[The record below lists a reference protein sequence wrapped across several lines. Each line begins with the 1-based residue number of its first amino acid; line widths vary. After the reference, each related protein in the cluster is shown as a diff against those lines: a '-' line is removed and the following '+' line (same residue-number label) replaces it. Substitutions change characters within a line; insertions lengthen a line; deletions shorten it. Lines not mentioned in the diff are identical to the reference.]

1 MCATSV
7 NCRSTLGRGPEV
19 DTREKYE
26 KYVNTGFMPA
36 VDPLVID
43 RAEGATYFGTDG
55 SSFIDCFAGISV
67 VNTGHAN
74 RRVLAAAREQMER
87 LVHCSSYL
95 YHVEVV
101 ADLAEKLA
109 QITPGDL
116 RKTFFGNSGA
126 EAVEGSARLARRY
139 SEKNEAIA
147 LTHSFHGRTYG
158 TLSLTGNATRKRGG
172 GPYMPGVAFAP
183 APYCYRCPLGREV
196 ESCGMACARAIDD
209 VIDFHTADNVAYF
222 IAEPLLGEGGL
233 IVPPDDYFKVAKEV
247 LDQHGVLFIADEV
260 QSGFCRTG
268 KMFAIEHSGVEPD
281 IMAMAKGIANGFPL
295 GAFIA
300 RHEIADA
307 FQPGDHLTTF
317 GGNPVSCAAALA
329 NIRFMEDEK
338 LADQAAAKGARVMQ
352 ALREIEPK
360 HATIGEVRGRGLMIG
375 IEMVADARS
384 RAPAADDAK
393 RIKAAVRDRGVVIGI
408 GGVYG
413 NVLRIQPPL
422 TISDDE
428 LDTVL
433 GALRETME
441 A

>member
-1 MCATSV
+1 
-7 NCRSTLGRGPEV
+7 L
-19 DTREKYE
+19 
-26 KYVNTGFMPA
+26 PA

-43 RAEGATYFGTDG
+43 RAEGAAYVGKDG
-55 SSFIDCFAGISV
+55 SRFIDCFAGISV

-74 RRVLAAAREQMER
+74 SKVLAAARQQMER

-109 QITPGDL
+109 QITPGGL
-116 RKTFFGNSGA
+116 QKTFFGNSGA
-126 EAVEGSARLARRY
+126 EAIEGSVRLAKRY
-139 SEKNEAIA
+139 SKKNEAIA

-183 APYCYRCPLGREV
+183 APYCYRCPFGLEPDG
-196 ESCGMACARAIDD
+196 CGMACARAIDD
-209 VIDFHTADNVAYF
+209 VINFQTAGDVAF
-222 IAEPLLGEGGL
+222 FVAEPLLGEGGL

-247 LDQHGVLFIADEV
+247 LDRHDVLFIADEV
-260 QSGFCRTG
+260 QTGFCRTG
-268 KMFAIEHSGVEPD
+268 KMFAIEHYGVEPD
-281 IMAMAKGIANGFPL
+281 LMALAKGIANGFPL
-295 GAFIA
+295 SAFIA
-300 RHEIADA
+300 RREIADA

-317 GGNPVSCAAALA
+317 GGNPVSCAASLA
-329 NIRFMEDEK
+329 NIRYMEDHK
-338 LADQAAAKGARVMQ
+338 LADQAAVKGERLKQ
-352 ALREIEPK
+352 ALGDIKPK
-360 HATIGEVRGRGLMIG
+360 RAIIGEIRGRGLMIG
-375 IEMVADARS
+375 IEMVQDARS
-384 RAPAADDAK
+384 KLPAVEDAQK
-393 RIKAAVRDRGVVIGI
+393 IKAAVRKKGVLIGI

-428 LDTVL
+428 LDTVMDAVRT
-433 GALRETME
+433 ALE

>member
-1 MCATSV
+1 M
-7 NCRSTLGRGPEV
+7 

-26 KYVNTGFMPA
+26 EYVNTAFLPA

-43 RAEGATYFGTDG
+43 RAEGATYFGSDG

-74 RRVLAAAREQMER
+74 EAVLAAARRQMER

-109 QITPGDL
+109 QIAPGDL
-116 RKTFFGNSGA
+116 QKTFFSNSGA
-126 EAVEGSARLARRY
+126 EAIEGSVRLAKRY

-183 APYCYRCPLGREV
+183 APYCYRCPLGLTP
-196 ESCGMACARAIDD
+196 ESCGTACAEAIDD
-209 VIDFHTADNVAYF
+209 VINFHTADHVAF
-222 IAEPLLGEGGL
+222 FVAEPLLGEGGL

-247 LDQHGVLFIADEV
+247 LDQHDVLLIADEV

-268 KMFAIEHSGVEPD
+268 TTFAIEHYGVQPD

-295 GAFIA
+295 GAFMA
-300 RHEIADA
+300 RAEIADA

-329 NIRFMEDEK
+329 NIRFMEETD
-338 LADQAAAKGARVMQ
+338 LAGQAAEKGRRVMQ
-352 ALREIEPK
+352 ALREIKPK
-360 HATIGEVRGRGLMIG
+360 SATIGEIRGRGLMIG
-375 IEMVADARS
+375 IEMVEDSRS
-384 RAPAADDAK
+384 KVPAPDEAK
-393 RIKAAVRDRGVVIGI
+393 KIKAAVRDRGVLIGI

-422 TISDDE
+422 TISDTE
-428 LDTVL
+428 LDSVL
-433 GALRETME
+433 AAMTQALET
-441 A
+441 

>member
-1 MCATSV
+1 M
-7 NCRSTLGRGPEV
+7 

-26 KYVNTGFMPA
+26 KYVNTAFLSA
-36 VDPLVID
+36 VDPLVVD
-43 RAEGATYFGTDG
+43 RAEGATYFAKDG

-67 VNTGHAN
+67 VNAGHAN
-74 RRVLAAAREQMER
+74 EEVLAAARRQMER

-116 RKTFFGNSGA
+116 QKTFFSNSGA
-126 EAVEGSARLARRY
+126 EAIEGSARLARRY
-139 SEKNEAIA
+139 SKKNEAIA

-183 APYCYRCPLGREV
+183 APYCYRCPLCLEL
-196 ESCGMACARAIDD
+196 ESCGMACAKAIDD
-209 VIDFHTADNVAYF
+209 VIKFHTADNVAF
-222 IAEPLLGEGGL
+222 FVAEPLLGEGGL
-233 IVPPDDYFKVAKEV
+233 IVPPDDYFRVAKEV
-247 LDQHGVLFIADEV
+247 LDEHDVLLIADEV

-268 KMFAIEHSGVEPD
+268 KMFAIEHYGVEPD

-300 RHEIADA
+300 RAEIADA

-317 GGNPVSCAAALA
+317 GGNPVSCAASLA
-329 NIRFMEDEK
+329 NIRFMEDND
-338 LADQAAAKGARVMQ
+338 LADRVSEKGGRLML
-352 ALREIEPK
+352 ALRDIKPK
-360 HATIGEVRGRGLMIG
+360 RVTIGEIRGRGLMIG
-375 IEMVADARS
+375 IEMVEDARS
-384 RAPAADDAK
+384 KAPAVEDAK
-393 RIKAAVRDRGVVIGI
+393 RIKAAVRDRGVLIGI

-422 TISDDE
+422 TISDQE
-428 LDTVL
+428 LDSVL
-433 GALRETME
+433 AAMTEVLE

>member
-1 MCATSV
+1 
-7 NCRSTLGRGPEV
+7 V
-19 DTREKYE
+19 DTREKYA
-26 KYVNTGFMPA
+26 KYVNTAFLPA
-36 VDPLVID
+36 VDPLVVD
-43 RAEGATYFGTDG
+43 RAEGATYFGDDG

-67 VNTGHAN
+67 VNTGHGN
-74 RRVLAAAREQMER
+74 EQVMAAARQQMER

-116 RKTFFGNSGA
+116 QKTFFGNSGA
-126 EAVEGSARLARRY
+126 EAVEGSVRLAKRY
-139 SEKNEAIA
+139 SDKNEAIA

-158 TLSLTGNATRKRGG
+158 TLSLTGNAGRKRGG

-183 APYCYRCPLGREV
+183 APYCYRCPLGLEV
-196 ESCGMACARAIDD
+196 ESCGMACARAIEE
-209 VIDFHTADNVAYF
+209 VIEFETADNVAYF
-222 IAEPLLGEGGL
+222 IAEPLMGEGGI

-247 LDQHGVLFIADEV
+247 LDHHAVLFIADEV

-268 KMFAIEHSGVEPD
+268 TMFAIEHYGVEPD

-300 RHEIADA
+300 RGEIADA

-317 GGNPVSCAAALA
+317 GGNPISCAASLA
-329 NIRFMEDEK
+329 NIRYMEDEN
-338 LADQAAAKGARVMQ
+338 LADQAAEKGEELLA
-352 ALREIEPK
+352 ALQEIEPRR
-360 HATIGEVRGRGLMIG
+360 AIIGEIRGRGLMIG
-375 IEMVADARS
+375 IELVVDAQTKE
-384 RAPAADDAK
+384 PAVEDAK
-393 RIKAAVRDRGVVIGI
+393 RIKAAVRDRGVLIGI

-422 TISDDE
+422 TISDEE
-428 LDTVL
+428 LDRVRAAIRE
-433 GALRETME
+433 ALE

>member
-1 MCATSV
+1 
-7 NCRSTLGRGPEV
+7 
-19 DTREKYE
+19 
-26 KYVNTGFMPA
+26 
-36 VDPLVID
+36 
-43 RAEGATYFGTDG
+43 
-55 SSFIDCFAGISV
+55 
-67 VNTGHAN
+67 
-74 RRVLAAAREQMER
+74 MER

-116 RKTFFGNSGA
+116 QKTFFGNSGA
-126 EAVEGSARLARRY
+126 EAIEGAVRLARRY
-139 SEKNEAIA
+139 SNKNEAIA

-183 APYCYRCPLGREV
+183 APYCYRCPLGLEPD
-196 ESCGMACARAIDD
+196 SCGTACAEAIDD
-209 VIDFHTADNVAYF
+209 VINFHTADNVAFF

-247 LDQHGVLFIADEV
+247 LEKHDVLLIADEV

-268 KMFAIEHSGVEPD
+268 RMFAIEHYGVEPD

-295 GAFIA
+295 SAFIA
-300 RHEIADA
+300 RKEIADA

-317 GGNPVSCAAALA
+317 GGNPISCAASLA
-329 NIRFMEDEK
+329 NIEFMEDND
-338 LADQAAAKGARVMQ
+338 LAGQATAKGVRVMR
-352 ALREIEPK
+352 ALREIKPK
-360 HATIGEVRGRGLMIG
+360 GLTIGEIRGRGLMIG
-375 IEMVADARS
+375 IEMVEDAQS
-384 RAPAADDAK
+384 KAPAVEAAK
-393 RIKAAVRDRGVVIGI
+393 KIKAAVRDRGVLIGI

-422 TISDDE
+422 TINDDE

-433 GALRETME
+433 AAMSDVLE

>member
-1 MCATSV
+1 M
-7 NCRSTLGRGPEV
+7 

-26 KYVNTGFMPA
+26 KYVNTAFLSG
-36 VDPLVID
+36 VDPLVLD
-43 RAEGATYFGTDG
+43 RAEGATYFGDDG
-55 SSFIDCFAGISV
+55 SRFIDCFAGISV
-67 VNTGHAN
+67 VNTGHGN
-74 RRVLAAAREQMER
+74 EQVLAAARQQMER

-116 RKTFFGNSGA
+116 QKTFFGNSGA
-126 EAVEGSARLARRY
+126 EAIEGSARLAKRY
-139 SEKNEAIA
+139 SDKNEAIA

-158 TLSLTGNATRKRGG
+158 TLSLTGNAGRKRGG

-183 APYCYRCPLGREV
+183 APYCYRCPFGLEAD
-196 ESCGMACARAIDD
+196 SCGMACARAIDD

-222 IAEPLLGEGGL
+222 VAEPLLGEGGI
-233 IVPPDDYFKVAKEV
+233 IVPPDDYFKVVEEV
-247 LDQHGVLFIADEV
+247 LDHHDVLFIADEV

-268 KMFAIEHSGVEPD
+268 KMFAIEHYGVEPD

-300 RHEIADA
+300 RSEIADA

-317 GGNPVSCAAALA
+317 GGNPISCAASLA
-329 NIRFMEDEK
+329 NIRFMEDND
-338 LADQAAAKGARVMQ
+338 LADQAAEKGEKLVG
-352 ALREIEPK
+352 ALREIKPK
-360 HATIGEVRGRGLMIG
+360 RATIGEIRGRGLMIG
-375 IEMVADARS
+375 IEMVADAES
-384 RAPAADDAK
+384 KEPAVADAK
-393 RIKAAVRDRGVVIGI
+393 RIKAAMRDRGVLIGV

-422 TISDDE
+422 TISDEE
-428 LDTVL
+428 LDKVL
-433 GALRETME
+433 VAMYEALE

>member
-1 MCATSV
+1 MLVKGESK
-7 NCRSTLGRGPEV
+7 V
-19 DTREKYE
+19 DTREKYK
-26 KYVNTGFMPA
+26 KYVNTGFLPA

-43 RAEGATYFGTDG
+43 RAEGATYFGADG

-74 RRVLAAAREQMER
+74 KTVLAAARRQMER

-109 QITPGDL
+109 RITPGDL
-116 RKTFFGNSGA
+116 QKTFFGNSGA
-126 EAVEGSARLARRY
+126 EAIEGAARLAKRY
-139 SEKNEAIA
+139 SRKNEAIA
-147 LTHSFHGRTYG
+147 LTHSFHGRTYA

-183 APYCYRCPLGREV
+183 APYCYRCPLGREPD
-196 ESCGMACARAIDD
+196 SCGMACARAIDD
-209 VIDFHTADNVAYF
+209 VINFHTADNVAYF
-222 IAEPLLGEGGL
+222 VAEPLLGEGGL
-233 IVPPDDYFKVAKEV
+233 IVPPDDYFKRVKEV
-247 LDQHGVLFIADEV
+247 LDEHDVLFIADEV

-268 KMFAIEHSGVEPD
+268 KMFAIEHYGVEPD

-300 RHEIADA
+300 REEIADA
-307 FQPGDHLTTF
+307 FEPGDHLTTF
-317 GGNPVSCAAALA
+317 GGNPVSVAAALA
-329 NIRFMEDEK
+329 NIGFMEDNNLSERAAEK
-338 LADQAAAKGARVMQ
+338 GERLMR
-352 ALREIEPK
+352 ALHEIKPK
-360 HATIGEVRGRGLMIG
+360 RATIGEIRGRGLMIG
-375 IEMVADARS
+375 IEMVEDARS
-384 RAPAADDAK
+384 KRPAVEDAK
-393 RIKAAVRDRGVVIGI
+393 RIKAAMRDRGVLLGL

-422 TISDDE
+422 TISAEE

-433 GALRETME
+433 AAMSEVLE

>member
-1 MCATSV
+1 M
-7 NCRSTLGRGPEV
+7 
-19 DTREKYE
+19 DTREKYK
-26 KYVNTGFMPA
+26 KYVNTGFMQA

-43 RAEGATYFGTDG
+43 RAEGATYFGDDG

-74 RRVLAAAREQMER
+74 ETVLAAARQQMER

-116 RKTFFGNSGA
+116 QKTFFGNSGA
-126 EAVEGSARLARRY
+126 EAIEGSARLAKRY
-139 SEKNEAIA
+139 SQKNEAIA

-183 APYCYRCPLGREV
+183 APYCDRCPLGREP
-196 ESCGMACARAIDD
+196 ETCGMACAAAIDD
-209 VIDFHTADNVAYF
+209 VINFHTSDNVAYF
-222 IAEPLLGEGGL
+222 VAEPLLGEGGL
-233 IVPPDDYFKVAKEV
+233 IVPPENYFKAVKEV
-247 LDQHGVLFIADEV
+247 LDEHEVLFIADEV

-268 KMFAIEHSGVEPD
+268 KMFAIEHYGVEPD
-281 IMAMAKGIANGFPL
+281 ILAMAKGIANGFPL

-300 RHEIADA
+300 REEIADA

-317 GGNPVSCAAALA
+317 GGNPVSVAAALA
-329 NIRFMEDEK
+329 NIRFMEDNN
-338 LADQAAAKGARVMQ
+338 LADQAAEKGGRLMR
-352 ALREIEPK
+352 ALHGIKPK
-360 HATIGEVRGRGLMIG
+360 RATIGEIRGMGLMIG
-375 IEMVADARS
+375 IELVEDAQS
-384 RAPAADDAK
+384 KKPAVEDAK
-393 RIKAAVRDRGVVIGI
+393 RIKAAIRDRGVLLGI

-422 TISDDE
+422 TISDEE

-433 GALRETME
+433 AAMSDALE

>member
-1 MCATSV
+1 
-7 NCRSTLGRGPEV
+7 V

-26 KYVNTGFMPA
+26 KYVNTAFLSA
-36 VDPLVID
+36 VDPLVVD
-43 RAEGATYFGTDG
+43 RAEGATYFAKDG

-67 VNTGHAN
+67 VNAGHAN
-74 RRVLAAAREQMER
+74 EEVLAAARRQMER

-116 RKTFFGNSGA
+116 QKTFFSNSGA
-126 EAVEGSARLARRY
+126 EAIEGSARLARRY
-139 SEKNEAIA
+139 SKKNEAIA

-183 APYCYRCPLGREV
+183 APYCYRCPLCLEL
-196 ESCGMACARAIDD
+196 ESCGMACAKAIDD
-209 VIDFHTADNVAYF
+209 VIKFHTADNVAF
-222 IAEPLLGEGGL
+222 FVAEPLLGEGGL
-233 IVPPDDYFKVAKEV
+233 IVPPDDYFRVAKEV
-247 LDQHGVLFIADEV
+247 LDEHDVLLIADEV

-268 KMFAIEHSGVEPD
+268 KMFAIEHYGVEPD

-300 RHEIADA
+300 RAEIADA

-317 GGNPVSCAAALA
+317 GGNPVSCAASLA
-329 NIRFMEDEK
+329 NIRFMEDND
-338 LADQAAAKGARVMQ
+338 LADRVSEKGGRLML
-352 ALREIEPK
+352 ALRDIKPK
-360 HATIGEVRGRGLMIG
+360 RVTIGEIRGRGLMIG
-375 IEMVADARS
+375 IEMVEDARS
-384 RAPAADDAK
+384 KAPAVEDAK
-393 RIKAAVRDRGVVIGI
+393 RIKAAVRDRGVLIGI

-422 TISDDE
+422 TISDQE
-428 LDTVL
+428 LDSVL
-433 GALRETME
+433 AAMTEVLE

>member
-1 MCATSV
+1 
-7 NCRSTLGRGPEV
+7 V

-26 KYVNTGFMPA
+26 EYVNTAFLPA

-43 RAEGATYFGTDG
+43 RAEGATYFGSDG

-74 RRVLAAAREQMER
+74 EAVLAAARRQMER

-109 QITPGDL
+109 QIAPGDL
-116 RKTFFGNSGA
+116 QKTFFSNSGA
-126 EAVEGSARLARRY
+126 EAIEGSVRLAKRY

-183 APYCYRCPLGREV
+183 APYCYRCPLGLTP
-196 ESCGMACARAIDD
+196 ESCGTACAEAIDD
-209 VIDFHTADNVAYF
+209 VINFHTADHVAF
-222 IAEPLLGEGGL
+222 FVAEPLLGEGGL

-247 LDQHGVLFIADEV
+247 LDQHDVLLIADEV

-268 KMFAIEHSGVEPD
+268 TTFAIEHYGVQPD

-295 GAFIA
+295 GAFMA
-300 RHEIADA
+300 RAEIADA

-329 NIRFMEDEK
+329 NIRFMEETD
-338 LADQAAAKGARVMQ
+338 LAGQAAEKGRRVMQ
-352 ALREIEPK
+352 ALREIKPK
-360 HATIGEVRGRGLMIG
+360 SATIGEIRGRGLMIG
-375 IEMVADARS
+375 IEMVEDSRS
-384 RAPAADDAK
+384 KVPAPDEAK
-393 RIKAAVRDRGVVIGI
+393 KIKAAVRDRGVLIGI

-422 TISDDE
+422 TISDTE
-428 LDTVL
+428 LDSVL
-433 GALRETME
+433 AAMTQALET
-441 A
+441 

>member
-1 MCATSV
+1 M
-7 NCRSTLGRGPEV
+7 

-26 KYVNTGFMPA
+26 KYVNTGFLPA
-36 VDPLVID
+36 VDPLVIN
-43 RAEGATYFGTDG
+43 RADGATYIGDDG

-74 RRVLAAAREQMER
+74 EQVMAAAQQQMER

-116 RKTFFGNSGA
+116 QKTFFGNSGA
-126 EAVEGSARLARRY
+126 EAIEGSARLARRY
-139 SEKNEAIA
+139 SEKNETIA
-147 LTHSFHGRTYG
+147 LTHSFHGRTFG

-183 APYCYRCPLGREV
+183 APYCYRCPLGRELD
-196 ESCGMACARAIDD
+196 SCGMACAKAIDD
-209 VIDFHTADNVAYF
+209 VINFHTADNVAF
-222 IAEPLLGEGGL
+222 FVAEPLLGEGGI

-247 LDQHGVLFIADEV
+247 LDEHEVLLIADEV

-268 KMFAIEHSGVEPD
+268 KMFAIEHYGIEPD

-300 RHEIADA
+300 RKEIADA

-317 GGNPVSCAAALA
+317 GGNPISCAASLA
-329 NIRFMEDEK
+329 NIRFMEDTN
-338 LADQAAAKGARVMQ
+338 LADQAADKGERVMR
-352 ALREIEPK
+352 ALRDFKPK
-360 HATIGEVRGRGLMIG
+360 RATIGEIRGRGLMIG
-375 IEMVADARS
+375 IEMVEDAQS
-384 RAPAADDAK
+384 KAPAVEDAK
-393 RIKAAVRDRGVVIGI
+393 RIKAAVRDKGVLIGL

-422 TISDDE
+422 TISEDE

-433 GALRETME
+433 AAMSEALE

>member
-1 MCATSV
+1 M
-7 NCRSTLGRGPEV
+7 

-26 KYVNTGFMPA
+26 KYVNTGFLPA

-43 RAEGATYFGTDG
+43 RAEGATYFGKDG

-67 VNTGHAN
+67 VNSGHAN
-74 RRVLAAAREQMER
+74 EKVMAAARQQMER

-116 RKTFFGNSGA
+116 QKTFFGNSGA
-126 EAVEGSARLARRY
+126 EAIEGAARLAKRF
-139 SEKNEAIA
+139 SKKTEAIA

-183 APYCYRCPLGREV
+183 APYCYRCPLGREFD
-196 ESCGMACARAIDD
+196 SCDMACARAIDD
-209 VIDFHTADNVAYF
+209 VINFHTADNVAF
-222 IAEPLLGEGGL
+222 FVAEPLLGEGGI

-247 LDQHGVLFIADEV
+247 LEEHQVLLIADEV

-268 KMFAIEHSGVEPD
+268 KMFAIEHYGIEPD
-281 IMAMAKGIANGFPL
+281 IMAMAKGLANGFPL

-300 RHEIADA
+300 RKEIADA

-317 GGNPVSCAAALA
+317 GGNPISCAASLA
-329 NIRFMEDEK
+329 NIRFMEDTN
-338 LADQAAAKGARVMQ
+338 LADQAAEKGERVMQ
-352 ALREIEPK
+352 TLRDFKPK
-360 HATIGEVRGRGLMIG
+360 RATIGEIRGRGLMIG
-375 IEMVADARS
+375 IEMVEDAQS
-384 RAPAADDAK
+384 KAPAVEDAK
-393 RIKAAVRDRGVVIGI
+393 RIKAAVRDRGVLIGV

-422 TISDDE
+422 TISDEE

-433 GALRETME
+433 AAMSEALE

>member
-1 MCATSV
+1 M
-7 NCRSTLGRGPEV
+7 

-26 KYVNTGFMPA
+26 KYVNTGFLPA

-43 RAEGATYFGTDG
+43 RADGVTYFGDDG

-74 RRVLAAAREQMER
+74 ERVMAAARRQMER

-109 QITPGDL
+109 QITPGGL
-116 RKTFFGNSGA
+116 QKTFFGNSGA
-126 EAVEGSARLARRY
+126 EAIEGAARLARRY
-139 SEKNEAIA
+139 SEKNETIA

-183 APYCYRCPLGREV
+183 APYCYRCPLGRELD
-196 ESCGMACARAIDD
+196 SCGMACARAIKD
-209 VIDFHTADNVAYF
+209 VINFHTADNVAF
-222 IAEPLLGEGGL
+222 FVAEPVLGEGGI

-247 LDQHGVLFIADEV
+247 LDEHGVLLIADEV

-268 KMFAIEHSGVEPD
+268 NMFAIEHYGVEPD
-281 IMAMAKGIANGFPL
+281 ILNMAKGIANGFPL

-300 RHEIADA
+300 RREIADA

-329 NIRFMEDEK
+329 NIRFMEDTN
-338 LADQAAAKGARVMQ
+338 LADQAAEKGEKVMR
-352 ALREIEPK
+352 ALREITPK
-360 HATIGEVRGRGLMIG
+360 TATIGEIRGRGLMIG
-375 IEMVADARS
+375 IEMVEDAQS
-384 RAPAADDAK
+384 KAPAVEEAK
-393 RIKAAVRDRGVVIGI
+393 RIKAAVRDRGVLIGI

-422 TISDDE
+422 TISDEE
-428 LDTVL
+428 LETVL
-433 GALRETME
+433 AVMGEVLEG
-441 A
+441 

>member
-1 MCATSV
+1 
-7 NCRSTLGRGPEV
+7 V

-26 KYVNTGFMPA
+26 KYVNTAFLPA

-43 RAEGATYFGTDG
+43 RAEGATYFGHDG

-74 RRVLAAAREQMER
+74 EKVLAAARQQMER

-116 RKTFFGNSGA
+116 QKTFFGNSGA
-126 EAVEGSARLARRY
+126 EAIEGAVRLAKRY
-139 SEKNEAIA
+139 SKKNEAIA

-183 APYCYRCPLGREV
+183 APYCYRCPLGLEPD
-196 ESCGMACARAIDD
+196 SCGTACAEAIDD
-209 VIDFHTADNVAYF
+209 VINFHTADNVAFF

-233 IVPPDDYFKVAKEV
+233 IVPPDDYFKVAKEILDEHDV
-247 LDQHGVLFIADEV
+247 LLIADEV

-268 KMFAIEHSGVEPD
+268 KMFAIEHYGVEPD

-295 GAFIA
+295 SAFIA
-300 RHEIADA
+300 RKEIADA

-317 GGNPVSCAAALA
+317 GGNPISCAASLA
-329 NIRFMEDEK
+329 NIEFMEDSD
-338 LADQAAAKGARVMQ
+338 LASQAAAKGEGVMR
-352 ALREIEPK
+352 ALREIKPK
-360 HATIGEVRGRGLMIG
+360 GLTIGEIRGRGLMIG
-375 IEMVADARS
+375 IEMVEDAQS
-384 RAPAADDAK
+384 KVPAVEGAK
-393 RIKAAVRDRGVVIGI
+393 RVKAAMRDRGVLIGV

-433 GALRETME
+433 AAMRDALE

>member
-1 MCATSV
+1 M
-7 NCRSTLGRGPEV
+7 
-19 DTREKYE
+19 DTREKYK
-26 KYVNTGFMPA
+26 KYVNTGFLPA

-43 RAEGATYFGTDG
+43 RAEGATYFGNDG
-55 SSFIDCFAGISV
+55 STFIDCFAGISV

-74 RRVLAAAREQMER
+74 EKVLAAARQQMER

-109 QITPGDL
+109 EITPGDL
-116 RKTFFGNSGA
+116 QKTFFGNSGA
-126 EAVEGSARLARRY
+126 EAIEGAVRLAKRF

-158 TLSLTGNATRKRGG
+158 TLSLTGNATRKHGG

-183 APYCYRCPLGREV
+183 APYCYRCPLGQEPD
-196 ESCGMACARAIDD
+196 SCGMACARAIND
-209 VIDFHTADNVAYF
+209 VINFHTADNVAF
-222 IAEPLLGEGGL
+222 FVAEPLLGEGGI

-247 LDQHGVLFIADEV
+247 LDDHDVLFISDEV

-268 KMFAIEHSGVEPD
+268 KMFAIEHYGVEPD

-300 RHEIADA
+300 RNEIADA

-317 GGNPVSCAAALA
+317 GGNPISCAASLA
-329 NIRFMEDEK
+329 NIRFMEETS
-338 LADQAAAKGARVMQ
+338 LADQTAAKGEMLMR
-352 ALREIEPK
+352 ALGEIKPK
-360 HATIGEVRGRGLMIG
+360 NATIGEIRGKGLMIG
-375 IEMVADARS
+375 IEMVEDAQS
-384 RAPAADDAK
+384 KVPAVEDAK
-393 RIKAAVRDRGVVIGI
+393 RIKAAMRDRGVVIGL

-413 NVLRIQPPL
+413 NVLRLQPPL
-422 TISDDE
+422 TISDEE
-428 LDTVL
+428 LHTVL
-433 GALRETME
+433 TAMREAMQ

>member
-1 MCATSV
+1 
-7 NCRSTLGRGPEV
+7 V
-19 DTREKYE
+19 DTREKYA
-26 KYVNTGFMPA
+26 KYVNTAFLPA
-36 VDPLVID
+36 VDPLVVD
-43 RAEGATYFGTDG
+43 RAEGATYFGDDG

-67 VNTGHAN
+67 VNTGHGN
-74 RRVLAAAREQMER
+74 EQVMAAARQQMER

-116 RKTFFGNSGA
+116 QKTFFGNSGA
-126 EAVEGSARLARRY
+126 EAVEGSVRLAKRY

-158 TLSLTGNATRKRGG
+158 TLSLTGNAGRKRGG

-183 APYCYRCPLGREV
+183 APYCYRCPLGLEV
-196 ESCGMACARAIDD
+196 ESCGMACARAIEE
-209 VIDFHTADNVAYF
+209 VIEFETADNVAYF
-222 IAEPLLGEGGL
+222 IAEPLMGEGGI

-247 LDQHGVLFIADEV
+247 LDHHDVLFIADEV

-268 KMFAIEHSGVEPD
+268 TMFAIEHYGVEPD

-300 RHEIADA
+300 RGEIADA

-317 GGNPVSCAAALA
+317 GGNPISCAASLA
-329 NIRFMEDEK
+329 NIRYMEDEN
-338 LADQAAAKGARVMQ
+338 LADQAAEKGEELLA
-352 ALREIEPK
+352 ALQEIEPRR
-360 HATIGEVRGRGLMIG
+360 AIIGEIRGRGLMIG
-375 IEMVADARS
+375 IELVVDAQTKE
-384 RAPAADDAK
+384 PAVEDAK
-393 RIKAAVRDRGVVIGI
+393 RIKAAVRDRGVLIGI

-422 TISDDE
+422 TISDEE
-428 LDTVL
+428 LDRVRAAIRE
-433 GALRETME
+433 ALE